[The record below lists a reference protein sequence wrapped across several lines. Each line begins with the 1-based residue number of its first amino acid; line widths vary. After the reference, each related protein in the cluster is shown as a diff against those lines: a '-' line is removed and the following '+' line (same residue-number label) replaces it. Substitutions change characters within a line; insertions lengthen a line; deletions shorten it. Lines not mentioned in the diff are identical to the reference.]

1 MNVYCSKIISLQG
14 TVSLIFFV
22 KLARCSGL
30 GGRKYVKYGII
41 KLIFLSLCLNFNG
54 SHFHFIFNAFHN
66 LIFYGCLNVKRL
78 VVCKKLLYK
87 KCSHWGKRVY
97 MKNIDWSFGG
107 TWNYLPEYFNS
118 IDGKMSYIDVGPKDA
133 QPIVLVH
140 GNPTW
145 GYLYRNFIEPL
156 KNAG

>member
-1 MNVYCSKIISLQG
+1 
-14 TVSLIFFV
+14 
-22 KLARCSGL
+22 
-30 GGRKYVKYGII
+30 
-41 KLIFLSLCLNFNG
+41 
-54 SHFHFIFNAFHN
+54 
-66 LIFYGCLNVKRL
+66 
-78 VVCKKLLYK
+78 
-87 KCSHWGKRVY
+87 

-145 GYLYRNFIEPL
+145 GYLYRNFIESL
-156 KNAG
+156 KMRVIGLLFLIILVLEDQKNLIMLNFIL